1 MEDTLRDDIK
11 NYYEKWWEN
20 PDDPRDM
27 IFKQLNAVVLE
38 KLPPGKRQKALD
50 VGAGKGTIVNY
61 LRQKGYRVTA
71 VELNE
76 KFAQDLKLKF
86 PDVEVVPGD
95 FNAVSLNGNFSLV
108 SAIEFIQNLD
118 REALQRFFKKVGTLT
133 NHVILSV
140 SNKNS
145 LHGFWAVFRGFI
157 KPFVHV
163 YTPQEVERMLRAA
176 GFKITNTKGIGFLT
190 PITLLSNF
198 RFQLVPKW
206 LVKIVNPIADRI
218 FPKWCH
224 LYYLEAKKREGRE

>member
-1 MEDTLRDDIK
+1 MEDTLFDDIR

-20 PDDPRDM
+20 PDDPRDI

-38 KLPPGKRQKALD
+38 KLPPGKGQKALD

-76 KFAQDLKLKF
+76 KFVQDLKQKF
-86 PDVEVVPGD
+86 PDVEIIPGD

-118 REALQRFFKKVGTLT
+118 RGALERFFQKVGTLT

-163 YTPQEVERMLRAA
+163 YTPQEVERMLQAA
-176 GFKITNTKGIGFLT
+176 GFKITSTRGIGFLT

-198 RFQLVPKW
+198 RLQLVPEW

-218 FPKWCH
+218 FPKLCH
-224 LYYLEAKKREGRE
+224 LYYLEAKKREGRK